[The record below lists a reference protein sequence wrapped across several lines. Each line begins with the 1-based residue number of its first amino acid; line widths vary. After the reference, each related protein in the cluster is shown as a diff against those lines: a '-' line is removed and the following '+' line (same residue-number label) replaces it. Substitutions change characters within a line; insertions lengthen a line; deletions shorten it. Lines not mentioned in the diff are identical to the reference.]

1 MSADVLVDKSGLI
14 WGTES
19 IVQKNYIPK
28 VLRVIDSRASLYS
41 SGVMGKAI
49 WVVTSVSHPGWV
61 AQKRSQVQWRSWV
74 DGTRSAGMR
83 IFVPE
88 HLHQGIKSQYT
99 ISSGW
104 MHLAPFFIGVNT
116 RDTTYWDAK
125 PSSRYWNGVTV
136 EKGIMIR
143 YENQKSILLLE
154 KIWVMLCYEQSA
166 SLCRPVHIW
175 RLHSI
180 WHWIRPWWYNRSC
193 ATHGLA
199 VK

>member
-88 HLHQGIKSQYT
+88 HLHHYSCTKTLALVSLQFPPILKHPQESSLSIQYRPGEC
-99 ISSGW
+99 IWPHS
-104 MHLAPFFIGVNT
+104 
-116 RDTTYWDAK
+116 
-125 PSSRYWNGVTV
+125 
-136 EKGIMIR
+136 
-143 YENQKSILLLE
+143 LLE
-154 KIWVMLCYEQSA
+154 WTHEIQPIEMQNLLILHIKGWKDKI
-166 SLCRPVHIW
+166 
-175 RLHSI
+175 
-180 WHWIRPWWYNRSC
+180 
-193 ATHGLA
+193 
-199 VK
+199 